1 MRGAK
6 SQCGAG
12 NGNFIARG
20 YLCSCKKKIG
30 YILHI
35 NYSREGEDLSQSKDG
50 RDVMGWQEMY
60 GAE

>member
-1 MRGAK
+1 MCGAK

-35 NYSREGEDLSQSKDG
+35 KYSREGERTFPSQ
-50 RDVMGWQEMY
+50 RMEEM
-60 GAE
+60 